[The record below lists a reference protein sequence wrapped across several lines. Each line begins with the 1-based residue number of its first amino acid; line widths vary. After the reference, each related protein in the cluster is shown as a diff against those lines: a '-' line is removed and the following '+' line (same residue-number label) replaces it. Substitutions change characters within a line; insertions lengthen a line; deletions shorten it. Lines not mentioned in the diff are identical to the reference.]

1 MIEYMGIVGESYVVH
16 AEDECWDEET
26 INELMTYDIFYS
38 PNSVRAI
45 MVRDDIC
52 YIGHEDDGYITFDMK
67 YGQLSNGFHIDWIEP
82 LIELLKKTKMLYGEG
97 RNEVLT

>member
-1 MIEYMGIVGESYVVH
+1 MIEYIGVIGDRYVVH

-26 INELMTYDIFYS
+26 LKELLACDIIYS

-45 MVRDDIC
+45 MVKDNIC

-67 YGQLSNGFHIDWIEP
+67 YGQLSDGFHIDWIEP
-82 LIELLKKTKMLYGEG
+82 LIELLQKTKMLYGEE
-97 RNEVLT
+97 RNED